1 MTELEK
7 KVNSFALLLRAQA
20 FAQLV
25 KTKLKSQI
33 AGALSFVTDDFV
45 ELLAEVRTELKDFII
60 PEFLEWVK
68 INKASDLQACVI
80 YTASMDTALEN
91 LANHCSGEKPV
102 SHSVQC
108 QQLSDTM
115 TYSSYYLNQIVADFM
130 YSLVGTDVGHTEIQK
145 RYDGLYGF
153 HHQYLRSIVITEM
166 LKSHKA
172 RKWIPDNL
180 IT

>member
-1 MTELEK
+1 MTEIEQK
-7 KVNSFALLLRAQA
+7 TRSFNTLLKTQA

-25 KTKLKSQI
+25 KTKLKRQI

-60 PEFLEWVK
+60 PDFLEWVK
-68 INKASDLQACVI
+68 INKTSDLQACVI
-80 YTASMDTALEN
+80 YIASMDTALEN

-102 SHSVQC
+102 THSVQC
-108 QQLSDTM
+108 QQLSDTI

-145 RYDGLYGF
+145 RYDGLYSYR
-153 HHQYLRSIVITEM
+153 HQYLRSIVITEM
-166 LKSHKA
+166 VKSHKA
-172 RKWIPDNL
+172 RKWIPENL